1 MKSKILLFIGLM
13 AVGVK
18 PSAQQRW
25 NLVKCIDFASKNNI
39 GLAQSKIASEMAE
52 VELMASKHSLLPDLS
67 GSINGGISFGR
78 NVDPTTNSFT
88 TENILYSNYSLSSS
102 VVLFQSGLMRN
113 SVKKARMNV
122 LASQEDFQQAFNDL
136 GLTVATYYLNVLLAQ
151 ERLEISKKGLDIQL
165 LQLDQINK
173 LIKTGMKPEADA
185 LEIQS
190 QVARAEQSIVVAQNA
205 LDLAWLQLKQTL
217 RLPPDESMELEKLTE
232 DQLNRIQLEVYSY
245 DQIAV
250 NAEQQQ
256 ASLRAAKHRLEAAKL
271 SEKIA
276 RAAFYPA
283 LFANGSIGSRFSDAA
298 IRPKT
303 YGTERV
309 LVPGVFIDGNAVQ
322 FEQEYPNVLTTE
334 VIPFKTQFD
343 QFLGYGVGV
352 SLSIPIYRNYAS
364 KAGLRNAK
372 LNTRMNDLNYQLKK
386 EALDQNLYTAIANV
400 KAAIKEQEAANK
412 SFLAAQAAYDK
423 TYKKFQIGAAS
434 SFELNLSQSN
444 LQTSENNLV
453 IAKYDLVFKQ
463 KLLDYYAGKK
473 IEL

>member
-1 MKSKILLFIGLM
+1 
-13 AVGVK
+13 
-18 PSAQQRW
+18 
-25 NLVKCIDFASKNNI
+25 
-39 GLAQSKIASEMAE
+39 
-52 VELMASKHSLLPDLS
+52 
-67 GSINGGISFGR
+67 
-78 NVDPTTNSFT
+78 
-88 TENILYSNYSLSSS
+88 
-102 VVLFQSGLMRN
+102 
-113 SVKKARMNV
+113 
-122 LASQEDFQQAFNDL
+122 
-136 GLTVATYYLNVLLAQ
+136 
-151 ERLEISKKGLDIQL
+151 
-165 LQLDQINK
+165 
-173 LIKTGMKPEADA
+173 
-185 LEIQS
+185 
-190 QVARAEQSIVVAQNA
+190 
-205 LDLAWLQLKQTL
+205 
-217 RLPPDESMELEKLTE
+217 MELEKLTE

-303 YGTERV
+303 YGIERV

-322 FEQEYPNVLTTE
+322 FEQEYPNVLSTE

-463 KLLDYYAGKK
+463 KLLDYLLQ
-473 IEL
+473 ILLLI